1 MQEAGV
7 LFGTDAGDRLFHMAK
22 KKVTPKKKVGGK
34 KKMGAAVK
42 KSAPKKPK
50 KIVKKA
56 AAAKSAPKK
65 KIVARGGAGAKKSS
79 ARKVRGITAEVASPM
94 RSSLNDGGSDF
105 GVEPQRQR
113 RGMGSEAAGQSGDT
127 EGISEEAEAD
137 SESVEE
143 LLEDGQAFEAEVIS
157 GVEKA
162 GNADDGGVRTHE
174 VPEDDVPEEYD
185 NQD

>member
-1 MQEAGV
+1 M
-7 LFGTDAGDRLFHMAK
+7 LFGTDAGDRLFCMAK
-22 KKVTPKKKVGGK
+22 KKAAPKKKIGGK
-34 KKMGAAVK
+34 IKAGAAMK
-42 KSAPKKPK
+42 KSAPK

-56 AAAKSAPKK
+56 TAKTAPKK
-65 KIVARGGAGAKKSS
+65 KIVARRVAAGAKKST

-105 GVEPQRQR
+105 GIEPRRQR
-113 RGMGSEAAGQSGDT
+113 RGLGSEAAGQSGDT
-127 EGISEEAEAD
+127 EGISGEAEAD

-143 LLEDGQAFEAEVIS
+143 LLEEGQSLEAEVVS
-157 GVEKA
+157 GVESA

-174 VPEDDVPEEYD
+174 VPEDDVPEEYE